1 MSNCIRE
8 QYLSVHALLAI
19 LTNKP
24 LHSTPFH
31 KPFLFILDLTRHTA
45 TDV

>member
-1 MSNCIRE
+1 MSNCIRA
-8 QYLSVHALLAI
+8 QFLSVHALVAI

-24 LHSTPFH
+24 LRSSPFH
-31 KPFLFILDLTRHTA
+31 KAFLFISDLTRHTA